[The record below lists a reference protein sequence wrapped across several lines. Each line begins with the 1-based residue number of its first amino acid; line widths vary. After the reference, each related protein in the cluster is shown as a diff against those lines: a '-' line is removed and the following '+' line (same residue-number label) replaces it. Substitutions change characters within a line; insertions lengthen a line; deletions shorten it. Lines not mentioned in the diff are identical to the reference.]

1 MDAVLARVDYG
12 PAASRVRHDASA
24 ALAHLLLD
32 AVASFGDC
40 GGSPALALVGTVA
53 MTYRG
58 HRYNLPVEIVLPP
71 GYPAAPPRV
80 FLRPTPDM
88 SVRDRHRHVDA
99 AGAAYLPLLSVVAAP
114 PGELVATVSDV
125 FGADPPL
132 FARPPGAAP
141 AAAAA
146 AARRPRSAARRWR
159 RGPATR
165 AVQAALAARLRGA
178 RADVDAEL
186 AAQADL
192 RAAARCRDAAALRCW
207 RTRGSASSQDVR
219 QSQDVRVA
227 AGAAGGGARPA
238 GAGGRSRGGGRA
250 PGASPRRGRRGP
262 RGPGASPSGAYVP
275 PNRRR
280 AAPRRRRP
288 PPRDAAAA
296 AARAA
301 AAPRP
306 AAGGGS
312 GRGEAGGDDGDA
324 RDREADAD
332 GAAGRRAA
340 TARRRRRGGDGGG
353 AGDAA
358 AARAPKPKKADRK
371 AEARAEAKRLCERA
385 RRPRRV
391 AGRRLQRSGR
401 PRRSAA
407 AAWPPILG
415 GACCRDLRELVPA
428 LRDATR
434 ASLGDETRA
443 DDGTE
448 YFFEHAQFA
457 VSEFVAEAS
466 QRCEALARGTALGFM
481 GRARRSHRK
490 GEVVVEEAFGAGSA
504 SSAAD
509 DGQRWARRLRRGP
522 WLEPTGAPGGIV
534 GEMDVCLGRPLV
546 LAVPAGGDGPSVD
559 GVLRACGGGCR
570 VDKIAS
576 RTTTRASSRRSR
588 RRGRRAPG
596 SRASRRPTRT
606 CGARSCRRR
615 SARRACSPS
624 TTAPPRGVEGLN
636 AAARGRRAAVDGRLT
651 LVQGPPGT
659 GKTRVACAAR
669 SAYDAKMALVRDADV
684 VCATCV
690 GAGADLLDRFH
701 FDRVLVDEAAQ
712 ATEPVCVVPLCVEIK
727 SSTRLQLPHAP
738 VLGVAN
744 DAVYAGRLCDG
755 VHPRDR
761 ALEDRVLRSVGA
773 AVGAEGLA
781 AALPFA
787 LVHVPGASA
796 TAAPK
801 SNDDE
806 AAAVARAVGAC
817 LAGGLAPADIAV
829 LSPYSAQVRAVR
841 RAPNAGVD
849 CAAVGLEVSSV
860 DAIQG
865 REKEVVILSTR
876 RCASPGDV
884 RTLAADPEIWRPFL
898 SWALAAG
905 VANRGAV
912 EALRGEKLA
921 YDLAKVR
928 THAIRRTPSLG
939 ADYLPAPVLDEVD
952 KWASKPA
959 TDSVFDDAY
968 ATAQADREADL
979 AKIASSASLVSL
991 ASQQDSVK
999 DAWDDSDSDDAGAT
1013 KDGGWGDDDA

>member
-24 ALAHLLLD
+24 ALAHPLLD

-99 AGAAYLPLLSVVAAP
+99 AAP
-114 PGELVATVSDV
+114 RV
-125 FGADPPL
+125 
-132 FARPPGAAP
+132 
-141 AAAAA
+141 
-146 AARRPRSAARRWR
+146 
-159 RGPATR
+159 
-165 AVQAALAARLRGA
+165 RGA
-178 RADVDAEL
+178 GGGRVASG
-186 AAQADL
+186 Q
-192 RAAARCRDAAALRCW
+192 CRDALLSLIRCGEFCAA
-207 RTRGSASSQDVR
+207 A
-219 QSQDVRVA
+219 
-227 AGAAGGGARPA
+227 
-238 GAGGRSRGGGRA
+238 
-250 PGASPRRGRRGP
+250 
-262 RGPGASPSGAYVP
+262 
-275 PNRRR
+275 
-280 AAPRRRRP
+280 
-288 PPRDAAAA
+288 DAAAFCA
-296 AARAA
+296 VDRCSPRTSSARSRSAH
-301 AAPRP
+301 
-306 AAGGGS
+306 
-312 GRGEAGGDDGDA
+312 
-324 RDREADAD
+324 
-332 GAAGRRAA
+332 
-340 TARRRRRGGDGGG
+340 
-353 AGDAA
+353 
-358 AARAPKPKKADRK
+358 
-371 AEARAEAKRLCERA
+371 
-385 RRPRRV
+385 PRR
-391 AGRRLQRSGR
+391 
-401 PRRSAA
+401 
-407 AAWPPILG
+407 

-457 VSEFVAEAS
+457 VSSSSPRRSGA
-466 QRCEALARGTALGFM
+466 ALARGTALGFM

-509 DGQRWARRLRRGP
+509 DGQRFGP
-522 WLEPTGAPGGIV
+522 AT
-534 GEMDVCLGRPLV
+534 
-546 LAVPAGGDGPSVD
+546 
-559 GVLRACGGGCR
+559 
-570 VDKIAS
+570 AS
-576 RTTTRASSRRSR
+576 R
-588 RRGRRAPG
+588 P
-596 SRASRRPTRT
+596 
-606 CGARSCRRR
+606 
-615 SARRACSPS
+615 
-624 TTAPPRGVEGLN
+624 
-636 AAARGRRAAVDGRLT
+636 
-651 LVQGPPGT
+651 
-659 GKTRVACAAR
+659 AR

-712 ATEPVCVVPLCVEIK
+712 ATEPVCLVLVGDQCQLPPTVLDAKQGEVAKPLF
-727 SSTRLQLPHAP
+727 TRLLATVRPHLLDTQYRMHP
-738 VLGVAN
+738 VLSAFAN

-787 LVHVPGASA
+787 LVHVRARRDAAS
-796 TAAPK
+796 K

-841 RAPNAGVD
+841 RALRNAGVD

-865 REKEVVILSTR
+865 REKEVVILSTVRANAEGKLGFVADWRRLNVALTRAR
-876 RCASPGDV
+876 RCA
-884 RTLAADPEIWRPFL
+884 L
-898 SWALAAG
+898 ALATPA
-905 VANRGAV
+905 RS
-912 EALRGEKLA
+912 RP
-921 YDLAKVR
+921 
-928 THAIRRTPSLG
+928 TRRSGGRLG
-939 ADYLPAPVLDEVD
+939 
-952 KWASKPA
+952 
-959 TDSVFDDAY
+959 
-968 ATAQADREADL
+968 Q
-979 AKIASSASLVSL
+979 
-991 ASQQDSVK
+991 
-999 DAWDDSDSDDAGAT
+999 DAWTTDSDDAGAT

>member
-1 MDAVLARVDYG
+1 M
-12 PAASRVRHDASA
+12 
-24 ALAHLLLD
+24 
-32 AVASFGDC
+32 
-40 GGSPALALVGTVA
+40 
-53 MTYRG
+53 
-58 HRYNLPVEIVLPP
+58 
-71 GYPAAPPRV
+71 
-80 FLRPTPDM
+80 
-88 SVRDRHRHVDA
+88 
-99 AGAAYLPLLSVVAAP
+99 
-114 PGELVATVSDV
+114 
-125 FGADPPL
+125 
-132 FARPPGAAP
+132 
-141 AAAAA
+141 
-146 AARRPRSAARRWR
+146 
-159 RGPATR
+159 
-165 AVQAALAARLRGA
+165 
-178 RADVDAEL
+178 
-186 AAQADL
+186 
-192 RAAARCRDAAALRCW
+192 
-207 RTRGSASSQDVR
+207 
-219 QSQDVRVA
+219 
-227 AGAAGGGARPA
+227 
-238 GAGGRSRGGGRA
+238 
-250 PGASPRRGRRGP
+250 
-262 RGPGASPSGAYVP
+262 
-275 PNRRR
+275 
-280 AAPRRRRP
+280 
-288 PPRDAAAA
+288 
-296 AARAA
+296 
-301 AAPRP
+301 
-306 AAGGGS
+306 
-312 GRGEAGGDDGDA
+312 
-324 RDREADAD
+324 
-332 GAAGRRAA
+332 
-340 TARRRRRGGDGGG
+340 
-353 AGDAA
+353 
-358 AARAPKPKKADRK
+358 
-371 AEARAEAKRLCERA
+371 
-385 RRPRRV
+385 
-391 AGRRLQRSGR
+391 
-401 PRRSAA
+401 
-407 AAWPPILG
+407 
-415 GACCRDLRELVPA
+415 PA

-434 ASLGDETRA
+434 ASLGDGARA

-466 QRCEALARGTALGFM
+466 QRCEALARGTALGLL

-490 GEVVVEEAFGAGSA
+490 GEGVVEEACGAGSA
-504 SSAAD
+504 ASAAD
-509 DGQRWARRLRRGP
+509 DGQRALGP
-522 WLEPTGAPGGIV
+522 GDCVAVRWLEPTGAPGGIV

-546 LAVPAGGDGPSVD
+546 LAVPSGGDGPGVD

-576 RTTTRASSRRSR
+576 RTTYTRVVKAL
-588 RRGRRAPG
+588 AALAVDAPPG
-596 SRASRRPTRT
+596 SRGLAAPHPDL
-606 CGARSCRRR
+606 
-615 SARRACSPS
+615 RRALVSPAFRAARVLAVDDGAVAAAS
-624 TTAPPRGVEGLN
+624 EGLN
-636 AAARGRRAAVDGRLT
+636 ASQRAAVRAAVDGRLT

-659 GKTRVACAAR
+659 GKTRVACAVLAAWAEAGGGGRGRCKILATSDSNVAVDNLLEGLARAGRGRLRLARLGQPEAVRPELLRYCADVRHGGPGGDSAR

-712 ATEPVCVVPLCVEIK
+712 ATEPVCVVPLCRRATQLVLVGDQCQLPPTVLDAKQGEVAQPLF
-727 SSTRLQLPHAP
+727 TRLLATVRPHLLDTQYRMHPA
-738 VLGVAN
+738 LSAFAN

-787 LVHVPGASA
+787 LVHVPGRERDDAAS
-796 TAAPK
+796 K

-806 AAAVARAVGAC
+806 AAAAARAVGAC
-817 LAGGLAPADIAV
+817 LAGGLAPADVAV
-829 LSPYSAQVRAVR
+829 LSPYSAQVRAIR
-841 RAPNAGVD
+841 RALRNAGVD

-865 REKEVVILSTR
+865 REKEVVILSTVRANAEGKLGFVADWRRLNVALTRAR
-876 RCASPGDV
+876 RCALVLGDV

-979 AKIASSASLVSL
+979 AKIASAASLVSL

>member
-24 ALAHLLLD
+24 ALAHPLLD

-99 AGAAYLPLLSVVAAP
+99 AGVVYLPLLSAWSPRRAL
-114 PGELVATVSDV
+114 GELVATVSDV

-146 AARRPRSAARRWR
+146 AAARPARARAAARRQ
-159 RGPATR
+159 AAAR
-165 AVQAALAARLRGA
+165 AVQARSP
-178 RADVDAEL
+178 
-186 AAQADL
+186 
-192 RAAARCRDAAALRCW
+192 
-207 RTRGSASSQDVR
+207 RGSAARGPTADAPPGGGGG
-219 QSQDVRVA
+219 A
-227 AGAAGGGARPA
+227 AAAAAAAAGGGA
-238 GAGGRSRGGGRA
+238 G
-250 PGASPRRGRRGP
+250 
-262 RGPGASPSGAYVP
+262 
-275 PNRRR
+275 
-280 AAPRRRRP
+280 
-288 PPRDAAAA
+288 
-296 AARAA
+296 
-301 AAPRP
+301 
-306 AAGGGS
+306 
-312 GRGEAGGDDGDA
+312 
-324 RDREADAD
+324 
-332 GAAGRRAA
+332 
-340 TARRRRRGGDGGG
+340 
-353 AGDAA
+353 GDAA

-371 AEARAEAKRLCERA
+371 AEARAEAKRLCER
-385 RRPRRV
+385 
-391 AGRRLQRSGR
+391 Q
-401 PRRSAA
+401 AA
-407 AAWPPILG
+407 AAGRWRRQALKGRPILERG

-509 DGQRWARRLRRGP
+509 DGQRALGP
-522 WLEPTGAPGGIV
+522 GDCV
-534 GEMDVCLGRPLV
+534 
-546 LAVPAGGDGPSVD
+546 AV
-559 GVLRACGGGCR
+559 R
-570 VDKIAS
+570 
-576 RTTTRASSRRSR
+576 
-588 RRGRRAPG
+588 
-596 SRASRRPTRT
+596 
-606 CGARSCRRR
+606 
-615 SARRACSPS
+615 
-624 TTAPPRGVEGLN
+624 N
-636 AAARGRRAAVDGRLT
+636 AAVDNLLEGARGPGRLR
-651 LVQGPPGT
+651 LARLGQPEAVRPELL
-659 GKTRVACAAR
+659 RYCADAR

-712 ATEPVCVVPLCVEIK
+712 ATEPVCLVLVGDQCQLPPTVLDAKQGEVAKPLF
-727 SSTRLQLPHAP
+727 TRLLATVRPHLLDTQYRMHP
-738 VLGVAN
+738 VLSAFAN

-787 LVHVPGASA
+787 LVHV
-796 TAAPK
+796 
-801 SNDDE
+801 
-806 AAAVARAVGAC
+806 
-817 LAGGLAPADIAV
+817 
-829 LSPYSAQVRAVR
+829 RAVR
-841 RAPNAGVD
+841 RALRNAGVD

-865 REKEVVILSTR
+865 REKEVVILSTVRANAEGKLGFVADWR
-876 RCASPGDV
+876 RLNVAL
-884 RTLAADPEIWRPFL
+884 TLALRSSWRRPH
-898 SWALAAG
+898 AG
-905 VANRGAV
+905 PTRRSGGRSCPGRSPRASRTGAPS
-912 EALRGEKLA
+912 RRSGEKLA
-921 YDLAKVR
+921 YDLAK
-928 THAIRRTPSLG
+928 
-939 ADYLPAPVLDEVD
+939 
-952 KWASKPA
+952 
-959 TDSVFDDAY
+959 
-968 ATAQADREADL
+968 
-979 AKIASSASLVSL
+979 
-991 ASQQDSVK
+991 QDSVK